1 MEINCFVNFE
11 AVEEEIDKIDVV
23 EENIIENV
31 NDVDFID
38 NNKKFDEN
46 TEDYYVCTIVIRS
59 VEYAMQDSFIDFD
72 YSQKANDYCLGEYKP
87 RKETIDE
94 FKDSAKTVEN
104 FNSTLL
110 IPQGFENIDPFY
122 HGLLYA
128 IWYQLK
134 KKNKIECGN
143 DDELKKEIDNDQ
155 LYDVLSAANGK
166 LRFDLDI
173 QNFKNQCFSVNDLL
187 NKYGLFLRVY
197 ELKDKFCYVI
207 KQDSKIYQFS
217 EIYRAVS
224 LKNLMDLTS
233 FVSSS
238 AKVET
243 TFLSNWYNLQAYK
256 KVWWHNK
263 LLFQWEIEHSFL
275 CKF

>member
-1 MEINCFVNFE
+1 MLCKILSLILTILRKQMITVWVNINQGRKQLTNLRILQKRWRTSIVLFWFRKVL
-11 AVEEEIDKIDVV
+11 KIL
-23 EENIIENV
+23 IHFTM
-31 NDVDFID
+31 DFFTP
-38 NNKKFDEN
+38 FD
-46 TEDYYVCTIVIRS
+46 IS
-59 VEYAMQDSFIDFD
+59 
-72 YSQKANDYCLGEYKP
+72 
-87 RKETIDE
+87 
-94 FKDSAKTVEN
+94 
-104 FNSTLL
+104 
-110 IPQGFENIDPFY
+110 
-122 HGLLYA
+122 
-128 IWYQLK
+128 WK

-197 ELKDKFCYVI
+197 ELKDKFCYLI

>member
-1 MEINCFVNFE
+1 
-11 AVEEEIDKIDVV
+11 
-23 EENIIENV
+23 
-31 NDVDFID
+31 
-38 NNKKFDEN
+38 
-46 TEDYYVCTIVIRS
+46 
-59 VEYAMQDSFIDFD
+59 MQDSFIDFD

-197 ELKDKFCYVI
+197 ELKDKFCYLI

>member
-134 KKNKIECGN
+134 KNNKIECGN

-197 ELKDKFCYVI
+197 ELKDKFCYLI

>member
-1 MEINCFVNFE
+1 MI
-11 AVEEEIDKIDVV
+11 
-23 EENIIENV
+23 
-31 NDVDFID
+31 
-38 NNKKFDEN
+38 
-46 TEDYYVCTIVIRS
+46 S
-59 VEYAMQDSFIDFD
+59 VE
-72 YSQKANDYCLGEYKP
+72 
-87 RKETIDE
+87 
-94 FKDSAKTVEN
+94 
-104 FNSTLL
+104 
-110 IPQGFENIDPFY
+110 
-122 HGLLYA
+122 
-128 IWYQLK
+128 

-155 LYDVLSAANGK
+155 LCDVLSAANGK

-197 ELKDKFCYVI
+197 ELKDKFCYLI

-243 TFLSNWYNLQAYK
+243 TFLSN
-256 KVWWHNK
+256 
-263 LLFQWEIEHSFL
+263 
-275 CKF
+275 